1 MTISAPVRRKINIL
15 FIIMQMEMGGSERLV
30 HSLVKRID
38 RNRFNPSVAWFYGET
53 PLDEYQALGVPLFHV
68 PKIKRFDPGTL
79 QQLANII
86 HREEIH
92 VVNAHHFMS
101 MIYASWGCRR
111 HGAKL
116 IYTEHSAWEIE
127 RLARKWRMIG
137 RILQHMAMG
146 AVGVSPKVSAALQR
160 IFKIPSHK
168 LHTIQNGVDLE
179 SFTQDADRDLVRREL
194 GLSPRHQVIGMV
206 ANLKKVK
213 NQLFLLRAFAA
224 LSRKHQD
231 ARLVFIGKS
240 VLDGDGDM
248 EQEIRAFIKD
258 HDLHEKVLLL
268 GFRSDVARLLTTMD
282 IFCLTS
288 LKEGLPIGMLEAMA
302 AGCPAVGTD
311 VEGIRDVIINEQ
323 NGLLVPLESVDSL
336 KAALERLI
344 EDAALRIK
352 MGNAARATAIS
363 SYSLV
368 ACVRAYETVFSQ
380 AR

>member
-1 MTISAPVRRKINIL
+1 
-15 FIIMQMEMGGSERLV
+15 
-30 HSLVKRID
+30 
-38 RNRFNPSVAWFYGET
+38 
-53 PLDEYQALGVPLFHV
+53 
-68 PKIKRFDPGTL
+68 
-79 QQLANII
+79 
-86 HREEIH
+86 
-92 VVNAHHFMS
+92 
-101 MIYASWGCRR
+101 
-111 HGAKL
+111 
-116 IYTEHSAWEIE
+116 
-127 RLARKWRMIG
+127 
-137 RILQHMAMG
+137 
-146 AVGVSPKVSAALQR
+146 
-160 IFKIPSHK
+160 
-168 LHTIQNGVDLE
+168 
-179 SFTQDADRDLVRREL
+179 
-194 GLSPRHQVIGMV
+194 V